1 MRPDATRDWL
11 PSQHFLNLTE
21 FVLHFPGYCFRSAF
35 VLQPATTSQ
44 DPRRFFEFAL
54 DFSRF
59 ALNSVFGAFFHT
71 MPLVV
76 RALLLLAGVTLRP
89 GLPRAMG

>member
-1 MRPDATRDWL
+1 MRPDATRDRL
-11 PSQHFLNLTE
+11 PSQHFLHLTE

-54 DFSRF
+54 DFSSF
-59 ALNSVFGAFFHT
+59 ALNSVFGAFLHT
-71 MPLVV
+71 MPLVLC
-76 RALLLLAGVTLRP
+76 ALLFLARVTLRP
-89 GLPRAMG
+89 ALPRAMG